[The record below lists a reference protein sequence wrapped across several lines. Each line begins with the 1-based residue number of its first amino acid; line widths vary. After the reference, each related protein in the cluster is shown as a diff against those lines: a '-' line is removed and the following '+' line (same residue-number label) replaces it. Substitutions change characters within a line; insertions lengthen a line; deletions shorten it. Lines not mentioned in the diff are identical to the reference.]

1 MLKETRTKYSFFSGV
16 RKYRFRT
23 ILFIAFFW
31 TGIDLLVTLI
41 TRHDPRQYE
50 FSSLFIRE
58 LLVFIMT
65 LIMGYLFIFTL
76 KSTLRNGSL
85 WLNFLIKTVILLGAA
100 FIMNFMVH
108 VADNRFTMDMS
119 YSDALSSFFRETLH
133 LKWLLQ
139 KTLYWVILFI
149 ITQLYLEINDKYS
162 PGVFIDIL
170 AGKYIKPK
178 IEHRI
183 IMFIDLKDSTPI
195 AEKLGHQ
202 QYFLFIREFIFHV
215 SMALIEHRG
224 IIYQYVG
231 DEIVVS
237 WPFSRRNMRN
247 CLAAVIESRK
257 NIQKSSERFRRQYNI
272 IPEFRVGIHVGDVT
286 VGEIGVIKKDLAM
299 SGDTMNT
306 TARIRSACNELNQK
320 FIVSKDFIEKSDLK
334 DWQSESLGMV
344 DLKGKAESLELYSL
358 KI

>member
-1 MLKETRTKYSFFSGV
+1 MTDNPGQPYSFFSGV
-16 RKYRFRT
+16 RKYRMRT
-23 ILFIAFFW
+23 IFLIALFW
-31 TGIDLLVTLI
+31 TGIDIIVTLI
-41 TRHDPRQYE
+41 TRHDARQYTAG
-50 FSSLFIRE
+50 SLLIRE
-58 LLVFIMT
+58 VLVFCMT
-65 LIMGYLFIFTL
+65 LVMGYLFIFTF
-76 KSTLRNGSL
+76 KNILRNGSP
-85 WLNFLIKTVILLGAA
+85 WINFLIKTGLLLIAA
-100 FIMNFMVH
+100 FAMNFIVH
-108 VADNRFTMDMS
+108 FAENKFTFDMGYVDS
-119 YSDALSSFFRETLH
+119 VSSFFRETLDVT
-133 LKWLLQ
+133 WLLR

-162 PGVFIDIL
+162 PGVFMDIIS
-170 AGKYIKPK
+170 GKYIQPK

-183 IMFIDLKDSTPI
+183 IMFMDLKDSTPI

-202 QYFLFIREFIFHV
+202 QYFLFIRECIFHV
-215 SMALIEHRG
+215 SMALIENRG

-237 WPFSRRNMRN
+237 WTYSKKHMKY

-257 NIQKSSERFRRQYNI
+257 NIQKASERFRRNYNI

-320 FIVSKDFIEKSDLK
+320 FIVSKDFVEKSNLK
-334 DWQSESLGMV
+334 EWQTESLGLI
-344 DLKGKAESLELYSL
+344 DLKGKAESIELYSL